1 MIRLNKR
8 SKFKT
13 LYWSKGRS
21 VLEKLL
27 SNFTNLGGI
36 IRQRKRPFFD
46 RIFSICKKLS
56 KIFSFSQ
63 EISRFH
69 GFFFVFSVL
78 TLHPVTRKKS
88 RWNNTNFATKV
99 NE

>member
-21 VLEKLL
+21 VLKKLL
-27 SNFTNLGGI
+27 SNFTNLGGL

-56 KIFSFSQ
+56 KFSHFPGEFPVFTEFS
-63 EISRFH
+63 SFLA
-69 GFFFVFSVL
+69 S
-78 TLHPVTRKKS
+78 
-88 RWNNTNFATKV
+88 
-99 NE
+99 